1 MNITKRPLKSLKS
14 LKRGLKGSLTRN
26 LTRSKEFDKDKEL
39 EKDLENELEKEI
51 LFQDDDATKNS
62 DMLDNNESSK
72 DNPSNAGQE
81 HNLRYRGHG
90 NTVTPL

>member
-1 MNITKRPLKSLKS
+1 MGAIPDVPGEVKVQIIR
-14 LKRGLKGSLTRN
+14 
-26 LTRSKEFDKDKEL
+26 
-39 EKDLENELEKEI
+39 ENELEKEI